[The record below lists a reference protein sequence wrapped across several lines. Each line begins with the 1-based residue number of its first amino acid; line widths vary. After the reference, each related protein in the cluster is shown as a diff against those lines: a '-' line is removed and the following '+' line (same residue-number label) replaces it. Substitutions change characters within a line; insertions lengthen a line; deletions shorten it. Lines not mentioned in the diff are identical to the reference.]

1 MTPLF
6 WLDEDG
12 HRLPTRKCVQ
22 PTCDREYP
30 VRRYCYHHLR
40 MIGWPLFRVAR
51 FVNWCLTP
59 VPEDAE
65 WVRLVPIIGT
75 VK

>member
-1 MTPLF
+1 
-6 WLDEDG
+6 
-12 HRLPTRKCVQ
+12 
-22 PTCDREYP
+22 
-30 VRRYCYHHLR
+30 